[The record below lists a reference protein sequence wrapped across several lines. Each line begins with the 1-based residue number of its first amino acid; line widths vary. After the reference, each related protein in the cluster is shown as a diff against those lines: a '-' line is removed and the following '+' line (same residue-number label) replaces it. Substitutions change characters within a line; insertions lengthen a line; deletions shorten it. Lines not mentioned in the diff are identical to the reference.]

1 MRFTNPNKNN
11 KTNKSIE
18 KFLLNALFST
28 LSIYTY
34 SQNYPL
40 KFGIKAGWNYSNVN
54 AIDEKGEPSGYL
66 SNGGE
71 LYGGIALEKQIS
83 EKSYIQSGFI
93 ASYTYVITFL
103 ELPIF
108 YKYNFYK
115 DFSVFIGPKLEYIP
129 DEQYNHSLY
138 FKRRLGASAN
148 LGIDYQISKHFII
161 EGYFSK
167 QLVKQYD
174 DNILTFYD
182 AKRNVYRIGLAYYF

>member
-1 MRFTNPNKNN
+1 MRYINFYKR
-11 KTNKSIE
+11 IE
-18 KFLLNALFST
+18 KFLLTTLLLFSFV
-28 LSIYTY
+28 LFF
-34 SQNYPL
+34 SQKYPV

-54 AIDEKGEPSGYL
+54 AIDEKGQPSGYL

-115 DFSVFIGPKLEYIP
+115 NFSLFVGPKLDYIP

-138 FKRRLGASAN
+138 FKNRLGVSAN
-148 LGIDYQISKHFII
+148 LGIDYLISNHFTL

-182 AKRNVYRIGLAYYF
+182 AKRNIYRVGVTYYF